1 MNNHNLYFSQ
11 LTSYF
16 CILFLQLGNYS
27 FSGFDYKTLSLIM
40 NLEKQSPDI
49 AQGVHV
55 ERNEDD
61 VGAGD
66 QVLVLSMSYYR
77 IIRTV

>member
-1 MNNHNLYFSQ
+1 
-11 LTSYF
+11 
-16 CILFLQLGNYS
+16 
-27 FSGFDYKTLSLIM
+27 M

-66 QVLVLSMSYYR
+66 QVLVLSMSFLIGIFLIFPTFSLCSR
-77 IIRTV
+77 NFQNVKLRLDFVEI

>member
-1 MNNHNLYFSQ
+1 
-11 LTSYF
+11 
-16 CILFLQLGNYS
+16 
-27 FSGFDYKTLSLIM
+27 M

-66 QVLVLSMSYYR
+66 QVLVLSMSFFIGIFLIFLHFHYAPE
-77 IIRTV
+77 TFKMWS

>member
-1 MNNHNLYFSQ
+1 
-11 LTSYF
+11 
-16 CILFLQLGNYS
+16 
-27 FSGFDYKTLSLIM
+27 M

-66 QVLVLSMSYYR
+66 QVLVLSMSILIGIFLIFSPIFPTFSLCSR
-77 IIRTV
+77 NFQNVKLRLDFVEVC

>member
-1 MNNHNLYFSQ
+1 
-11 LTSYF
+11 
-16 CILFLQLGNYS
+16 
-27 FSGFDYKTLSLIM
+27 M

-66 QVLVLSMSYYR
+66 QVLVSLSMSIFHWNFPNILLIFPTFSLCSR
-77 IIRTV
+77 NFQNVKLRLDFVEI

>member
-1 MNNHNLYFSQ
+1 
-11 LTSYF
+11 
-16 CILFLQLGNYS
+16 
-27 FSGFDYKTLSLIM
+27 M

-66 QVLVLSMSYYR
+66 QVLVLSMSYDR
-77 IIRTV
+77 SLLDNPQ

>member
-1 MNNHNLYFSQ
+1 
-11 LTSYF
+11 
-16 CILFLQLGNYS
+16 
-27 FSGFDYKTLSLIM
+27 M

-66 QVLVLSMSYYR
+66 QVLVLSMSFFIGIFLIFSTIFPTFSLCSR
-77 IIRTV
+77 NFQNVKLRLEFVEI

>member
-1 MNNHNLYFSQ
+1 
-11 LTSYF
+11 
-16 CILFLQLGNYS
+16 
-27 FSGFDYKTLSLIM
+27 M

-66 QVLVLSMSYYR
+66 QVLVLSMSFFIGIFLNFFYNFFY
-77 IIRTV
+77 IHYAPETFKM